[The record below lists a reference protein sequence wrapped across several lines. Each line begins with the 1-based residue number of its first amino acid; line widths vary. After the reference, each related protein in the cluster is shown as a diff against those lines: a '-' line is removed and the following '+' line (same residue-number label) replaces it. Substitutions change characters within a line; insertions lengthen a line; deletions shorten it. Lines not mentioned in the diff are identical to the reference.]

1 MLLINDDNYP
11 NQRERKKERERKK
24 PHLVEQELPWRINEM
39 TNNKQ
44 VMQNENSGFLILK
57 DERKREAAAFE
68 KRRKGGGIK
77 NKKQMRNEPNP
88 DRVRCVKGN
97 NERLRGAV
105 FKIIKG

>member
-11 NQRERKKERERKK
+11 NQRERKKEREK

-68 KRRKGGGIK
+68 KKKEGGG
-77 NKKQMRNEPNP
+77 E
-88 DRVRCVKGN
+88 
-97 NERLRGAV
+97 
-105 FKIIKG
+105 